1 MTKNHPETTVSVRR
15 SLFVFLLVAASLG
28 AAAIAPIVSR
38 SWAQRVAPATTS
50 ATGAATAKD
59 PKLVY
64 PESRKGDQVDD
75 YFGTKVADPYRW
87 LEDDRKPEVQAWV
100 EAQNKVTFGY
110 LDRIPYR
117 EKLKTRLTELF
128 NYPRISAPFRRGDTY
143 FFTKNDGL
151 QNQSVYYIQQG
162 VNGKPEVFLDPNT
175 FSTDGTSVLSAF
187 SLSKDGKY
195 LAYGISTGGSDW
207 VTVSVMEVATRKKL
221 SDEVLWIKNA
231 GVSWQGD
238 GFYYSR
244 YPAPEKGKELTS
256 KNEFQ
261 TVYFHKVGQPQADDT
276 ACQTF
281 SIDSQSRKLAFD
293 SDGGSNDDTCWH

>member
-1 MTKNHPETTVSVRR
+1 NFFRKSITLIPPNSDPACGEQSMKKNHPETTVSVRR

-38 SWAQRVAPATTS
+38 SWAQSVAPATTS

-143 FFTKNDGL
+143 FFTKNDG
-151 QNQSVYYIQQG
+151 
-162 VNGKPEVFLDPNT
+162 
-175 FSTDGTSVLSAF
+175 
-187 SLSKDGKY
+187 
-195 LAYGISTGGSDW
+195 
-207 VTVSVMEVATRKKL
+207 
-221 SDEVLWIKNA
+221 
-231 GVSWQGD
+231 
-238 GFYYSR
+238 
-244 YPAPEKGKELTS
+244 
-256 KNEFQ
+256 
-261 TVYFHKVGQPQADDT
+261 
-276 ACQTF
+276 
-281 SIDSQSRKLAFD
+281 
-293 SDGGSNDDTCWH
+293 